1 LVLRRLL
8 LLPVVRQQQLRL
20 AALPLKLL
28 LPLVKLLPLPLVPLL
43 LLLLLPWAAQ
53 QQQQLQVRQ
62 DTCCLGTC

>member
-20 AALPLKLL
+20 AALPRKLL
-28 LPLVKLLPLPLVPLL
+28 LPLVKLLPLPRVPL